1 MQAQCL
7 EVQGSPRPRPLLF
20 PGINEAKQKD
30 GNRAPMLLLPSQS
43 AVIRMG
49 LLPKLPGAGECVDIE
64 SFPPGAFS
72 ACSMHACQAN
82 RKASSAN
89 RKTASQ
95 QSLRSSNWCFDQANR
110 RGLPSSRPSG
120 FWFFLF
126 SVEHTEQTKSARKQP
141 DSGRNRRL
149 TCEVD

>member
-1 MQAQCL
+1 MKFKGRPARGLFCSQASMKQNRRTGIGLRCCCFRLNLLSFGWVCFQSCL
-7 EVQGSPRPRPLLF
+7 APGSASIF
-20 PGINEAKQKD
+20 
-30 GNRAPMLLLPSQS
+30 
-43 AVIRMG
+43 
-49 LLPKLPGAGECVDIE
+49 E

-141 DSGRNRRL
+141 DSGRKRRL